1 VVRRFRGLVPT
12 DTLRRTSSDLKTAL
26 SGNLARQGY
35 LSAFDQ
41 AGISLTNFL
50 AALLLA
56 RAASPTEFGV
66 YAVGFLLLH
75 LVRAVQEGI
84 IIQPVA
90 ALGASLT
97 DDEFQGFAS
106 GAAVL
111 QLALAGASAAGAALV
126 GWGLTATGNTT
137 AGPMVSALWLPLL
150 LWQLQEFVR
159 RVFYVRRWVPSAVLN
174 TAVASVVR
182 VAALAVALAAGEAT
196 GRVGLAA
203 IGWGAAAGL
212 VLGVVQTRGVW
223 RPRRARPLQVWRQ
236 SWGFGRWALGGT
248 VTNWVAVEVYPILTA
263 GMVSFAAA
271 GAYRALQNVV
281 APIHAL
287 LRAMD
292 TYFTPRVAERFQ
304 VAGVNGVRHLLRRMY
319 LISGVP
325 ILAFLAAAAL
335 LARPAM
341 RLFYGETYLDFAPG
355 MLWMTVF
362 YALWFAYWPLQ
373 AALKAIRWTRPVF
386 VANLL
391 AILAMATAGVWA
403 IARWGVYGTIAGQA
417 LNAAIVAAVLWTA
430 WRGSSIETEPLM
442 PFEQTGVERPSVD

>member
-1 VVRRFRGLVPT
+1 VVRRFRGLVRP
-12 DTLRRTSSDLKTAL
+12 DSLRRTSSDLKTAL

-35 LSAFDQ
+35 VSAFDQ

-56 RAASPTEFGV
+56 RAATPTEFGV
-66 YAVGFLLLH
+66 FAIGFILLH

-90 ALGASLT
+90 ALGAPLS
-97 DDEFQGFAS
+97 DVDFQGFAS

-111 QLALAGASAAGAALV
+111 QLVLAGASAAGAALV

-137 AGPMVSALWLPLL
+137 AGPMVSALWLPFLF
-150 LWQLQEFVR
+150 WQPQEFVR
-159 RVFYVRRWVPSAVLN
+159 RVFYVRRSVPSAVLN

-182 VAALAVALAAGEAT
+182 LVYLALTLSAGEAT
-196 GRVGLAA
+196 GRVGLVA

-212 VLGVVQTRGVW
+212 VLGVVQTRAVW

-263 GMVSFAAA
+263 GMISFAAA

-304 VAGVNGVRHLLRRMY
+304 TAGVKGVRHLLRRMY

-325 ILAFLAAAAL
+325 ILAFLAVAAL

-341 RLFYGETYLDFAPG
+341 RLFYGETYTSFAPG

-362 YALWFAYWPLQ
+362 YALLFAYWPLQ
-373 AALKAIRWTRPVF
+373 SALKAIRWTRPVF

-391 AILAMATAGVWA
+391 AILVMATAGVWA

-430 WRGSSIETEPLM
+430 WRGSSIESKALM